1 MNDKT
6 SRDMQKTILERVI
19 EKTQTRTLRG
29 FTSREEIIN
38 EDGNKIYKQTIVMY
52 YEGKPSE
59 ETPEDSSSVCGDC
72 ASYPGCSTVE
82 GGSVDYHGPVCG
94 GFTQSDC
101 APVNPQ
107 GYDDQCTSCT
117 SQDTC
122 EMVRIVNGPCAMHEG
137 AKVACNNCKHKTA
150 CPTYITDNS
159 ADPCAEFEP
168 IK

>member
-52 YEGKPSE
+52 YEGQPSE

-101 APVNPQ
+101 APV
-107 GYDDQCTSCT
+107 GSG
-117 SQDTC
+117 
-122 EMVRIVNGPCAMHEG
+122 VRAGGVSLRFGGDEG
-137 AKVACNNCKHKTA
+137 SGR
-150 CPTYITDNS
+150 PR
-159 ADPCAEFEP
+159 EP
-168 IK
+168 GGRALFAPAHDL